1 MPGEDAHS
9 SGRSI
14 PALRPASFKTRR
26 LFVRSLCADD
36 LEEFS
41 RNRARPEVAQYQSW
55 GVDYTLQD
63 AQRLLDAQL
72 LTAYGRGGSW
82 HQLAIVRCEDGQL
95 LGDLAVHFCDFED
108 DSQAEV
114 GFTLMAE
121 HRRQGYGQEALA
133 GLLRHLF
140 LDRGMRR
147 VTATTDERNQRAV
160 TLLRA
165 VGMRQEALL
174 RESSFWKG
182 ELCSEYLFAMLAS
195 EFRLAARD
203 DVI

>member
-9 SGRSI
+9 SGCSI

-55 GVDYTLQD
+55 GVEYTLQD

-95 LGDLAVHFCDFED
+95 LGDLAVHFCDF
-108 DSQAEV
+108 
-114 GFTLMAE
+114 
-121 HRRQGYGQEALA
+121 GQSLDHLDLVTSASSALA
-133 GLLRHLF
+133 LGAQGGAELL
-140 LDRGMRR
+140 
-147 VTATTDERNQRAV
+147 
-160 TLLRA
+160 
-165 VGMRQEALL
+165 
-174 RESSFWKG
+174 
-182 ELCSEYLFAMLAS
+182 
-195 EFRLAARD
+195 
-203 DVI
+203 